1 MNENCHL
8 TRKNTDAASKH
19 VKIKSLYLYKVAVS
33 SPFKSQPLLSDAD
46 DILVFFYLQRQLAIK
61 IGTRGKCQG

>member
-19 VKIKSLYLYKVAVS
+19 VKIKSLYLYKVAELSFFKVS
-33 SPFKSQPLLSDAD
+33 ATLNDAD
-46 DILVFFYLQRQLAIK
+46 DILFYLHRLLAFK
-61 IGTRGKCQG
+61 IGTQGKCQG